1 MIHSAIGD
9 FGHLFVII
17 SFVAALISIFN
28 FYKAET
34 SNSLEKKNGWMQNGK
49 FSFLI
54 HGLSVFGVV
63 ICLFTII
70 YNNYFEY
77 FYAWSHSSRALPTE
91 YIISSFWEGQE
102 GSFLLWLFW
111 NVIIGFI
118 LLLTNK
124 RWAPSIMLV
133 FSVAQVFLTTMI
145 LGVVLGDV
153 KIGSSPFILLREVIE
168 APVFKINPD
177 FVPEDGTGLN
187 ELLQNYWM
195 VIHPPVLFLGYATTL
210 IPFAYAIAGLWKKD
224 VKAWVRPALPWA
236 LFSAAVLGLGILMG
250 GYWAYETL
258 NFGGYW
264 NWDPVENASLVPWL
278 VLVASI
284 HTMITYKKS
293 ETALKAS
300 IILVLSVFI
309 MVLYAS
315 FLVKSGVLGESS
327 VHSFTDLG
335 LSGQL
340 ILWMGSFFLVALVLC
355 ISRWKLIPSTEKEV
369 ATYSREFWIFMG
381 ATLLCL
387 MAFQIIIPT
396 SIPVYNTIIEFF
408 GGFSNLAPPVDQVA
422 FYTKWQIW
430 FAIGLA
436 ILSGTGQFFWWQK
449 MERTNVKE
457 SLLYPILITL
467 LLSAI
472 VITTVGMTNIVYIL
486 VVISGIYTIT
496 ANGKIL
502 FKVLKSNYK
511 LSGGAIAHIGLGM
524 MLIGILFSSG
534 YSSTVSKNTSGLLLT
549 KSTEVEED
557 FNQTNQILFLNDP
570 INMGEYTLTYRGRF
584 YEAIEDGAYVKASY
598 LKDTDFVNVKTL
610 KRDLQ
615 KDGKTFVKGD
625 TMEVYGVNHYY
636 KVDYLQSNGKK
647 FSLFPRAQINPD
659 MGGLIS
665 SPDIQRKWDKD
676 LYTHVSSVPDP
687 TQEIEWSEPKQVEV
701 KFGEK
706 FFLNDYV
713 TVLEKVEKVD
723 EVNGNALKG
732 EDFAV
737 KAQIKIYGEG
747 EDYILNPYYL
757 IRNSMAGRIP
767 DENREIGV
775 KVNIE
780 SIQPESNS
788 FTLSVSTTQK
798 DYVILKALYK
808 PLINVL
814 WIGTLV
820 LMLGFTMAIIRRYSE
835 FNKMKTKGLE

>member
-1 MIHSAIGD
+1 MIHSTIGD
-9 FGHLFVII
+9 LGHLFVII
-17 SFVAALISIFN
+17 SFVGALVSIFN

-34 SNSLEKKNGWMQNGK
+34 TSALDKKKQWLHNGQ
-49 FSFLI
+49 FSFLV
-54 HGLSVFGVV
+54 HGISVFGIV

-70 YNNYFEY
+70 YNHYFEY
-77 FYAWSHSSRALPTE
+77 FYAWSHSSKALPTE

-102 GSFLLWLFW
+102 GSFLLWSFW
-111 NVIIGFI
+111 NVVLGFI
-118 LLLTNK
+118 LLATNK
-124 RWAPSIMLV
+124 KWAPSIMVV
-133 FSVAQVFLTTMI
+133 FSIVQAFLASMI
-145 LGVVLGDV
+145 LGVVIDDF
-153 KIGSSPFILLREVIE
+153 KIGSSPFILLRDAMD
-168 APVFKINPD
+168 APVFNLNPNY
-177 FVPEDGTGLN
+177 VPEDGTGLN
-187 ELLQNYWM
+187 PLLQNYWM

-210 IPFAYAIAGLWKKD
+210 IPFAYVISGLWKKD

-300 IILVLSVFI
+300 IILVISVFL

-340 ILWMGSFFLVALVLC
+340 VLWMLSFLVIALFLC
-355 ISRWKLIPSTEKEV
+355 ITRWKLIPSTQKEV
-369 ATYSREFWIFMG
+369 ETYSREFWIFMG

-396 SIPVYNTIIEFF
+396 SIPVYNTIIEAF
-408 GGFSNLAPPVDQVA
+408 GGLSNLAPPVDQVE

-449 MERTNVKE
+449 MERTKVKE

-467 LLSAI
+467 LLSAL
-472 VITTVGMTNIVYIL
+472 VITSVGMTNIVYIL
-486 VVISGIYTIT
+486 VVISGIYTIV

-502 FKVLKSNYK
+502 LNVVRSNYK

-524 MLIGILFSSG
+524 MLIGMLFSSG
-534 YSSTVSKNTSGLLLT
+534 YSSTVSLNNTGLLLT
-549 KSTEVEED
+549 NSEEVEED
-557 FNQTNQILFLNDP
+557 FNQTNLPLYINDP
-570 INMGEYTLTYRGRF
+570 QNMGEYTLTYKGRF
-584 YEAIEDGAYVKASY
+584 YESYEGGYIKASY
-598 LKDTDFVNVKTL
+598 LEDTDETNVKII
-610 KRDLQ
+610 KRDIQKADDTLQ
-615 KDGKTFVKGD
+615 KGD
-625 TMEVYGVNHYY
+625 TVNVYGENHYY
-636 KVDYLQSNGKK
+636 KVDYLSANGNK
-647 FSLFPRAQINPD
+647 FSLFPRAQINPG
-659 MGGLIS
+659 MGGLIA
-665 SPDIQRKWDKD
+665 SPDIKRKWNED
-676 LYTHVSSVPDP
+676 LYVHVSSVPDP
-687 TQEIEWSEPKQVEV
+687 TQEIEWSEPKQMEV
-701 KFGEK
+701 TFGEK

-713 TVLEKVEKVD
+713 TVLEKVD
-723 EVNGNALKG
+723 RVNEINGTPLKG
-732 EDFAV
+732 EDLAV
-737 KAQIKIYGEG
+737 RAQIKIYGDG

-757 IRNSMAGRIP
+757 IRNNMAGRIP

-775 KVNIE
+775 KLNIE
-780 SIQPESNS
+780 NIQPENNT

-798 DYVILKALYK
+798 DYIIMKALSK

-820 LMLGFTMAIIRRYSE
+820 LMLGFSMAIIRRYSE
-835 FNKMKTKGLE
+835 FYKMRKKGME